1 MGSPAEKHGVA
12 PSQQLRPKRIEACTI
27 RLAPSPDDHVAVR
40 LPRLNLSSP
49 NLPEPAA
56 EAVPGH
62 RRGLEFRDD
71 ESHAGL
77 AQSIVHPDH
86 VQVLEPA
93 AAAMVETAANV
104 GRARETMVSRQARRW
119 RQEPPCLEGS
129 DTVSRFRP
137 FFRLRDSTA
146 RPQRVAMRA
155 RKPCLLMRRLLRGLY
170 DGFIPALLQ
179 MSRES

>member
-1 MGSPAEKHGVA
+1 
-12 PSQQLRPKRIEACTI
+12 
-27 RLAPSPDDHVAVR
+27 
-40 LPRLNLSSP
+40 
-49 NLPEPAA
+49 
-56 EAVPGH
+56 
-62 RRGLEFRDD
+62 
-71 ESHAGL
+71 
-77 AQSIVHPDH
+77 
-86 VQVLEPA
+86 
-93 AAAMVETAANV
+93 MVETAANV

-170 DGFIPALLQ
+170 DGFIPAFLQ
-179 MSRES
+179 MSRGS

>member
-1 MGSPAEKHGVA
+1 
-12 PSQQLRPKRIEACTI
+12 
-27 RLAPSPDDHVAVR
+27 
-40 LPRLNLSSP
+40 
-49 NLPEPAA
+49 
-56 EAVPGH
+56 
-62 RRGLEFRDD
+62 
-71 ESHAGL
+71 L

-104 GRARETMVSRQARRW
+104 GRARETMISRQARRW